1 MNLFLLDTDHLSL
14 LERGH
19 PQITARFGQ
28 IANQPVRIS
37 IVTVEEQ
44 LRGRFARIRA
54 ARNEAELLRAFHWLH
69 ETIDII
75 SEFQILDYDFAASR
89 IYTTL
94 RQQKIRVGTAD
105 LRIAAIALA
114 HNAILATRNQ
124 IDFGQIPDLVTEDWS
139 K

>member
-1 MNLFLLDTDHLSL
+1 MTSFLLDTDHLSL

-19 PQITARFGQ
+19 PQITARIDQ
-28 IANQPVRIS
+28 ALDPLVKIS
-37 IVTVEEQ
+37 IITVEEQ

-69 ETIDII
+69 ETVSII
-75 SEFQILDYDFAASR
+75 NDFQILDYDFAASR

-94 RQQKIRVGTAD
+94 RQQKIRIGTAD

-114 HNAILATRNQ
+114 HNCTLVTRNQ